1 MQIQVNVNNLSLIKA
16 DELNE
21 NEYNIHNIQFTFS
34 EEYEG
39 LSKVALFTANNSTYK
54 VILINDSCNIP
65 PEVLAENGCF
75 TLGVYAFE
83 VQGEELIERYS
94 PSPTNLYVQTGSYIS
109 DEDIENSE
117 PLTPTDKE
125 QILAAIEQLEIDAQQ
140 VEANT
145 QDIADIK
152 EEQLTQNS
160 NIQANANE
168 IERVAGSIPSKT
180 SQLTNDSGFINQTQ
194 LENAIGV
201 ETTARENADI
211 NLQGQIDAI
220 TVSSDVIDVL
230 GTYQELEN
238 YDTQHVKANDII
250 KVLQDSTHNNAMSY
264 YRWVIT
270 NNVGQWVYV
279 GSEGPYFTKSETQQE
294 ISDSL
299 TDYVKNTDYAT
310 TSKGGVLKTASS
322 VATNMQSSGILQA
335 QTKSYSDY
343 SNAGN
348 GMFIGKGT
356 LENVITGKGL
366 VSNTDYA
373 TQSVAGVIKFNGI
386 YGTSMD
392 AGTLRGVTRTYAQYQ
407 EANNLMLISKVTLEN
422 VITGKD
428 LTTKAY
434 VDGLVGDI
442 ESILEELDIGGGI

>member
-39 LSKVALFTANNSTYK
+39 LSKVALFTAANTYK
-54 VILINDSCNIP
+54 VIIVNNECSIP
-65 PEVLAENGCF
+65 PEVLTNNGCF

-83 VQGEELIERYS
+83 VNGDELIERYS
-94 PSPTNLYVQTGSYIS
+94 PSPINLYVQTGSYIS

-125 QILAAIEQLEIDAQQ
+125 QILAMIEQLEIDAQQ

-145 QDIADIK
+145 QDIANIK
-152 EEQLTQNS
+152 QEQITQNEGIQS
-160 NIQANANE
+160 NTNE
-168 IERVAGSIPSKT
+168 IERVAGSIPTKT
-180 SQLTNDSGFINQTQ
+180 SDLVNDSNFVNESQMTQ
-194 LENAIGV
+194 AIGE
-201 ETTARENADI
+201 ETTARENADS
-211 NLQGQIDAI
+211 NLQSQIDAI

-238 YDTQHVKANDII
+238 YDTQHVKDNDII

-264 YRWVIT
+264 YRWEVT

-279 GSEGPYFTKSETQQE
+279 GSEGPFYTKGETEQKIE
-294 ISDSL
+294 ESL

-310 TSKGGVLKTASS
+310 TNKGGAIKVSNTYGSYLDENGVLRGY
-322 VATNMQSSGILQA
+322 VR
-335 QTKSYSDY
+335 DY
-343 SNAGN
+343 SNYQSAYN
-348 GMFIGKGT
+348 SSLISKGT
-356 LENVITGKGL
+356 LEAVITGKGL

-373 TQSVAGVIKFNGI
+373 TGSVGGVIKSGNGFSVSSNGYLTATTYSYAD
-386 YGTSMD
+386 YGTK
-392 AGTLRGVTRTYAQYQ
+392 
-407 EANNLMLISKVTLEN
+407 ANTVFIGKGTLEN
-422 VITGKD
+422 VLAEKIGS
-428 LTTKAY
+428 
-434 VDGLVGDI
+434 I
-442 ESILEELDIGGGI
+442 ETILETLDIGTGV

>member
-1 MQIQVNVNNLSLIKA
+1 MQIQVNVNDLSIIKS

-34 EEYEG
+34 EEYEDN
-39 LSKVALFTANNSTYK
+39 LAKVALFTLNEETYK
-54 VILINDSCNIP
+54 VIIINNECSIP
-65 PEVLAENGCF
+65 PEVLTENSCF

-83 VQGEELIERYS
+83 VDGDNLIERYS
-94 PSPTNLYVQTGSYIS
+94 PSPMTVYVQTGSYIA
-109 DEDIENSE
+109 DEDTENSE

-125 QILAAIEQLEIDAQQ
+125 QILAAIAQLELDAQQ
-140 VEANT
+140 IETNKE
-145 QDIADIK
+145 DISDIK
-152 EEQLTQNS
+152 AEQITQND
-160 NIQANANE
+160 NIQTNANE
-168 IERVAGSIPSKT
+168 ITRVEGTIPTKT

-310 TSKGGVLKTASS
+310 SNKGGVIKIHTNFATSIGDGWLLAQVKTYEQYN
-322 VATNMQSSGILQA
+322 NMNNSA
-335 QTKSYSDY
+335 
-343 SNAGN
+343 
-348 GMFIGKGT
+348 FIGKGT
-356 LENVITGKGL
+356 LENV
-366 VSNTDYA
+366 
-373 TQSVAGVIKFNGI
+373 
-386 YGTSMD
+386 
-392 AGTLRGVTRTYAQYQ
+392 
-407 EANNLMLISKVTLEN
+407 
-422 VITGKD
+422 
-428 LTTKAY
+428 LTEKI
-434 VDGLVGDI
+434 GDI
-442 ESILEELDIGGGI
+442 ESILHTLNTGSGV